1 MQLKIDSKAP
11 LVTADLNHT
20 VQSVA
25 NTYLQKLKED
35 SPEVYSKL
43 EQDSQSLILLQVQ
56 VDLGFKV
63 AGTEEVQML
72 TTDVRGKD
80 LPELL
85 TVTATIRE
93 DGSLD
98 FGSVKDNDEQ
108 SNFTDVE
115 ALIAQGIPTE
125 FKAVESNYYSD
136 ELQEA
141 AGFKVGN
148 FEIEIYLTLDN
159 ETAVIW
165 YITENKIVQEI
176 ELQITEEHTIEAVID
191 HYKQLT
197 E

>member
-35 SPEVYSKL
+35 SPEVYSQL

-115 ALIAQGIPTE
+115 ALIAQGLPTE

-176 ELQITEEHTIEAVID
+176 ELPITEEQTIEAVID

>member
-98 FGSVKDNDEQ
+98 FGSVRDNDEQ

-115 ALIAQGIPTE
+115 ALIAQGLPTE
-125 FKAVESNYYSD
+125 FKAVESKYYSD

-176 ELQITEEHTIEAVID
+176 ELPITEEQTIEAVID

>member
-25 NTYLQKLKED
+25 NTYLHRLKED

-85 TVTATIRE
+85 TVTATIKE

-115 ALIAQGIPTE
+115 ALIAQGLPTE
-125 FKAVESNYYSD
+125 FKAVQSNYYSD

-176 ELQITEEHTIEAVID
+176 ELPITEEQTIEAVID

>member
-1 MQLKIDSKAP
+1 MQLKIESKAP
-11 LVTADLNHT
+11 LVTADLNHA

-85 TVTATIRE
+85 TVTATIKE

-98 FGSVKDNDEQ
+98 FGSVTDNDSE
-108 SNFTDVE
+108 SNFSDIE
-115 ALIAQGIPTE
+115 ALIATGLPKE

-136 ELQEA
+136 ELQEVTA
-141 AGFKVGN
+141 VKVRD
-148 FEIEIYLTLDN
+148 FDIEIYLTLDN
-159 ETAVIW
+159 GTAVIW
-165 YITENKIVQEI
+165 YITDNKIVQEI
-176 ELQITEEHTIEAVID
+176 ELPITEEQSIESIID
-191 HYKQLT
+191 YYKQLS

>member
-11 LVTADLNHT
+11 LVTADLNHA

-72 TTDVRGKD
+72 TTDVRGND

-85 TVTATIRE
+85 TVTATIKE

-98 FGSVKDNDEQ
+98 FGSVTDNDSE
-108 SNFTDVE
+108 SNFSDIE
-115 ALIAQGIPTE
+115 ALIAKGLPKE
-125 FKAVESNYYSD
+125 FTAIESNYYSD
-136 ELQEA
+136 ELQEVTA
-141 AGFKVGN
+141 VKVRD
-148 FEIEIYLTLDN
+148 FDIEIYLTLDN

-165 YITENKIVQEI
+165 YITDNKIVQEI
-176 ELQITEEHTIEAVID
+176 ELPITEEQSIESIID
-191 HYKQLT
+191 YYKQLS

>member
-1 MQLKIDSKAP
+1 M
-11 LVTADLNHT
+11 
-20 VQSVA
+20 A
-25 NTYLQKLKED
+25 NTYLQRLKED

-43 EQDSQSLILLQVQ
+43 EQDSHSLILLQVQ

-85 TVTATIRE
+85 TVTATIKE

-115 ALIAQGIPTE
+115 ALIAQGLPTE
-125 FKAVESNYYSD
+125 FKAVQSNYYSD

-176 ELQITEEHTIEAVID
+176 ELPITEEQTIEAVID